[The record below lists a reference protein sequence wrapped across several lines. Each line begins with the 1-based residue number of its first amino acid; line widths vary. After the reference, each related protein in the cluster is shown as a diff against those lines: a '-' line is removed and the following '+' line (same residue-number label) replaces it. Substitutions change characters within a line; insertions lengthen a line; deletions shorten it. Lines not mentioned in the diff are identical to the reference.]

1 MGCCQDDDGS
11 SIKGDLAR
19 GALLLVA
26 VIVVGV
32 LAVIAFAPARP
43 TPAIVDAQNR
53 AARAWADKLGMRV
66 TGVACDGRSCTVALE
81 CGPPIKAYCSDD
93 GACSVEAC
101 K

>member
-1 MGCCQDDDGS
+1 M
-11 SIKGDLAR
+11 LMV
-19 GALLLVA
+19 LLVA
-26 VIVVGV
+26 A
-32 LAVIAFAPARP
+32 AVIAILYLCFGRLESRAI

-81 CGPPIKAYCSDD
+81 CGPPIRAYCGDD
-93 GACSVEAC
+93 GACSVETC